1 MNLTRLSI
9 TGVTVTAGLV
19 AVLAVVYSLLV
30 VKMSPTPAELAE
42 RFSVFADDATDPSVV
57 VAKRILALDGNGDT
71 YVGRNE
77 LPERMQS
84 LMRGDQ
90 NGDGLLAANE
100 VKAVVTRAGASRP
113 LFPPPPL
120 RRGRSTNL
128 VDVVR
133 DQKLPQ
139 AKHDFAMALVKNA
152 VAAASSDVYVRLHE
166 VLDGEE
172 YENLQA
178 AATRAGLGPRTS
190 LGMGATGD
198 QSVNTVSLRN

>member
-1 MNLTRLSI
+1 MNLTRLLI
-9 TGVTVTAGLV
+9 AGVTFTAGLV
-19 AVLAVVYSLLV
+19 AALAVVYSVLV
-30 VKMSPTPAELAE
+30 VNMSPTPAQLAE
-42 RFSVFADDATDPSVV
+42 QFSVFVDAADPSVA
-57 VAKRILALDGNGDT
+57 VAKRILALDRNGDT
-71 YVGRNE
+71 YVDRNE

>member
-1 MNLTRLSI
+1 MTLRRLLI
-9 TGVTVTAGLV
+9 TGGAVTASLV
-19 AVLAVVYSLLV
+19 AVLAIVYSMLV

-42 RFSVFADDATDPSVV
+42 RFSVFADDAADPSIA
-57 VAKRILALDGNGDT
+57 VAKRILALDANGDT

-77 LPERMQS
+77 LPERMQG

-100 VKAVVTRAGASRP
+100 VKALVKRAAAARP
-113 LFPPPPL
+113 RVPPPPL

-139 AKHDFAMALVKNA
+139 AKHDFAMALVKNP
-152 VAAASSDVYVRLHE
+152 VVAASSDLYVRLHE
-166 VLDGEE
+166 VLDREE
-172 YENLQA
+172 YENLTA
-178 AATRAGLGPRTS
+178 AATRAGLGPRTT
-190 LGMGATGD
+190 LT
-198 QSVNTVSLRN
+198 R